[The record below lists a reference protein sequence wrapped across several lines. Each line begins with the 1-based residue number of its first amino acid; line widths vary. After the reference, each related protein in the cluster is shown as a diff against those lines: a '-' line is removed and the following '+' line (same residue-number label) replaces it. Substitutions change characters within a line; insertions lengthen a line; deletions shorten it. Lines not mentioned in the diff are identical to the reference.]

1 MRDDRE
7 QAASDRRFADRRLW
21 HASFALPVQTNGWQE
36 ARNMNSWETLKQFG
50 SSLHLHRLAAGAAML
65 TCIAVALNAGPFEKL
80 SKLDWSIRNARDG
93 KARILVEPNGAS
105 SISVPDLQRHTSF
118 EGPQFAVKAAGI
130 SEPVAFAAGTVSKS
144 SPELSPVLVAEI
156 ASPDSKAG
164 PPEHGRLELESKASF
179 DELGLTGS
187 AKLRQPEDGNFD
199 LAKSAAIPGVWAPN
213 AGTCS
218 ARDFREGA
226 LPTVI
231 SADGAWAGETFC
243 MFSNKKQTETGWSV
257 VAKCSSPRERW
268 TANVRLTVK
277 DNHLT
282 WTSKRG
288 SQVYSRCAPDVLMAE
303 AR

>member
-1 MRDDRE
+1 M
-7 QAASDRRFADRRLW
+7 
-21 HASFALPVQTNGWQE
+21 H
-36 ARNMNSWETLKQFG
+36 SWETLKQFG
-50 SSLHLHRLAAGAAML
+50 SFALPRPLHLHRLAVGAATL
-65 TCIAVALNAGPFEKL
+65 TCIAVVLNTGPFEKL
-80 SKLDWSIRNARDG
+80 SKVDWSIKNARNG
-93 KARILVEPNGAS
+93 AARVLIEPNGAS
-105 SISVPDLQRHTSF
+105 SISVPDLERHTSF
-118 EGPQFAVKAAGI
+118 DGPQFAVKTAGV
-130 SEPVAFAAGTVSKS
+130 SEPVIFAAGTVSKS

-156 ASPDSKAG
+156 ASPASQAG
-164 PPEHGRLELESKASF
+164 PPEQGSLELEGKSGP
-179 DELGLTGS
+179 DESSLTGS
-187 AKLRQPEDGNFD
+187 ARLRQPDDANSD
-199 LAKSAAIPGVWAPN
+199 LAKSAAIHGVWAPN